1 MVLANRQREK
11 VRAVG
16 LRFNITWISFR
27 EKSEMHYTDAAK
39 IVSNSFHVDYL
50 IYLIYCIEMISETSS
65 YFVYLYS

>member
-1 MVLANRQREK
+1 
-11 VRAVG
+11 
-16 LRFNITWISFR
+16 
-27 EKSEMHYTDAAK
+27 MHYTDAAK